1 MAGLGD
7 HTLHGFRLLPLCCR
21 RMAGKSGHMTRG
33 NQSRPTNRTRLIN
46 AKRFRALAAAPVGI
60 FGTDPQGTLAFAN
73 RRAFEIAGIAP
84 REALEDALLAPL
96 HDDDRDR
103 VVAAWRSA
111 LAQSVP
117 FRSEHRL
124 VRDDGAA
131 VWVLVQA
138 VPEVDEQGSIAGWI
152 GTLSD
157 ITERKRTELELEDTS
172 RRLRRLTAHIESVRE
187 EESARMARE
196 VHDQLGSTL
205 TMVKLGLATALE
217 KIEAGQPL
225 HERLTSLLGLTEGA
239 LQTVKKISSALR
251 PAMLDTLGLVATV
264 KWHAE
269 EFTRLTGIRAELRLP
284 EYIRLSSQRAT
295 AVFRIIQEALT
306 NVARHSQAKT
316 VAIHARKS
324 RGELVVRI
332 ADDGVGMGG
341 DSQSGTGTFGLL
353 GMRERALY
361 LGGEVIIEAAAAGG
375 TTVTLHLPLEDPG
388 HSKQRREAA
397 HGADTDRR

>member
-1 MAGLGD
+1 MADLGD
-7 HTLHGFRLLPLCCR
+7 QKLHGLRLLPLCWR
-21 RMAGKSGHMTRG
+21 SMAGTSGLMTRG
-33 NQSRPTNRTRLIN
+33 NQSRPTTRSRLIN
-46 AKRFRALAAAPVGI
+46 AKRFHALAAAPVGI
-60 FGTDPQGTLAFAN
+60 FGTDPRGKLAFAN
-73 RRAFEIAGIAP
+73 RRAFDIAGIAP
-84 REALEDALLAPL
+84 REALEDALLARL
-96 HDDDRDR
+96 HDDDRNR
-103 VVAAWRSA
+103 VVAAWQSA
-111 LAQSVP
+111 LAQSLP

-138 VPEVDEQGSIAGWI
+138 VPEVDEQGGIAGWV

-251 PAMLDTLGLVATV
+251 PAMLDTLGLVATI

-341 DSQSGTGTFGLL
+341 DSQSGTVTFGLL

-361 LGGEVIIEAAAAGG
+361 LGGEVTIEASGAGG
-375 TTVTLHLPLEDPG
+375 TTVTLHLPLEEPG
-388 HSKQRREAA
+388 QSKQRREAG